1 MTATKL
7 RILVLIV
14 FMAIYIP
21 TVFFV
26 PVYILNFIFWPI
38 AGWHIGGW
46 VGDLSNKLAV
56 KFGYVD

>member
-7 RILVLIV
+7 RILVLLV
-14 FMAIYIP
+14 FLAIYIP
-21 TVFFV
+21 IVFLV
-26 PVYILNFIFWPI
+26 PTHILNLILYPI
-38 AGWHIGGW
+38 AGWYIGGW